1 LNPLSVL
8 SSLFVLVAVY
18 FVGGILFNKYY
29 RKMEGREVV
38 PNVAFWA
45 DLPGLV
51 KDGAMFIVN
60 KARGRDSSYSQ
71 VSQQEY

>member
-18 FVGGILFNKYY
+18 VGGILFNKYY